1 MRSELDVLYSEEQL
15 ASAVKRLGEEIS
27 RDYRDKDLAIVGVL
41 KGSFIFLA
49 DLVRHIEAD
58 CTVDFLG
65 VSSYGRRQDM
75 EGIVQITSD
84 LTLPIR
90 NRDVLLI
97 EDIIDTGLTIRYLMD
112 NLATRR
118 PNSMKVCT
126 LLHREDEGECH
137 VNIDYTGFRF
147 RDHYVIGYGMDYAG
161 LHRNIPFIGYKSE

>member
-1 MRSELDVLYSEEQL
+1 MRNELEVLYSEEQL
-15 ASAVKRLGEEIS
+15 AAAVKRLAEEIT
-27 RDYRDKDLAIVGVL
+27 RDYKGKDLAVVGIL

-49 DLVRHIEAD
+49 DLVREIQTD

-90 NRDVLLI
+90 NRDVLLV

-112 NLATRR
+112 NLKTRR
-118 PNSMKVCT
+118 PRSMRVCT
-126 LLHREDEGECH
+126 LLHREDEGDCH
-137 VNIDYTGFRF
+137 VTIDYTGFRF
-147 RDHYVIGYGMDYAG
+147 REHYVIGYGMDYAG
-161 LHRNIPFIGYKSE
+161 LHRNIPFIGYKAE